1 MNTIR
6 LLHAADL
13 HLDSAFDAL
22 TGTLAA
28 QRRREQRSL
37 LRSLPALAKAQGAHL
52 ILLPGDL
59 LDTDCPYGE
68 TVRLLSD
75 AFAETDAHVFIA
87 PGNHDYYTDSAPYA
101 RTAFPENVHIFRRAK
116 LECVTLP
123 ELGVR
128 VWGAAFEGK
137 SCPDLLRGFS
147 LDRSGD
153 GIDLL
158 CVHGTVDDAGSPYN
172 PMTSAELA
180 ASGFD
185 YAALGHV
192 HTCSGLRRA
201 GGTYYAWPG
210 CAEGRGFD
218 ETGEKGVLS
227 VIVQRGH
234 AEAKFV
240 PLGGR
245 RYEKLTVDVTERD
258 VRAAVRAELPP
269 GAAQHIFRITLTG
282 TCDRAPNLAQLRAAL
297 EGHVFAM
304 QLRDETRLK
313 RDLWAMA
320 GEDTLRG
327 LFLQSLRAEYDAAD
341 SDEAREQITMA
352 ARWGLAALDR
362 DEEVFP
368 L

>member
-22 TGTLAA
+22 SGALAA

-37 LRSLPALAKAQGAHL
+37 LRSLPALANAQGAQI
-52 ILLPGDL
+52 ILLAGDL

-68 TVRLLSD
+68 TVRLL
-75 AFAETDAHVFIA
+75 AETFADTDAHVFIA
-87 PGNHDYYTDSAPYA
+87 PGNHDYYTDNAPYA
-101 RTAFPENVHIFRRAK
+101 RTVFPENVHIFRREK
-116 LECVTLP
+116 LDCVTLP

-128 VWGAAFEGK
+128 VWGAAFERK
-137 SCPDLLRGFS
+137 SCPDLLRGFT
-147 LDRSGD
+147 LARADD
-153 GIDLL
+153 LIDIL
-158 CVHGTVDDAGSPYN
+158 CVHGTVGDPNSPYN
-172 PMTSAELA
+172 PMTEAELA

-185 YAALGHV
+185 YVALGHV

-227 VIVQRGH
+227 VTVGRGQ
-234 AEAKFV
+234 ADAQFI

-258 VRAAVRAELPP
+258 VRAAVRSELPP

-282 TCDRAPNLAQLRAAL
+282 TCERAPNLAQLRAAL

-313 RDLWAMA
+313 RDIWAMA

-327 LFLQSLRAEYDAAD
+327 IFLKSLREEYDAAD
-341 SDEAREQITMA
+341 SDAARELVTMA

>member
-1 MNTIR
+1 MNSVR

-13 HLDSAFDAL
+13 HLDSAFEAL
-22 TGTLAA
+22 PGALAA
-28 QRRREQRSL
+28 QRRREQRQL
-37 LRSLPALAKAQGAHL
+37 LRSLPALAKARDAQL

-68 TVRLLSD
+68 TVRMLAD
-75 AFAETDAHVFIA
+75 AFAETDAHVFIS
-87 PGNHDYYTDSAPYA
+87 PGNHDYYTANAPYA
-101 RTAFPENVHIFRRAK
+101 RVRFPENVHLFTRAH

-137 SCPDLLRGFS
+137 SCPGLLRGFS
-147 LDRSGD
+147 VERTDDFL
-153 GIDLL
+153 DLL
-158 CVHGTVDDAGSPYN
+158 CVHGEVGDPNSPYN
-172 PMTSAELA
+172 PMTEAELA

-201 GGTYYAWPG
+201 GDTFYAWPG

-218 ETGEKGVLS
+218 ETGEKGVLIAEVS
-227 VIVQRGH
+227 RGH
-234 AEAKFV
+234 AETEFV

-245 RYEKLTVDVTERD
+245 RYEKLSVDVTGRD
-258 VRAAVRAELPP
+258 PLAAVRAELPP
-269 GAAQHIFRITLTG
+269 GAAQHIYRITLTG
-282 TCDRAPNLAQLRAAL
+282 TCDRAPNLTRLRAAL
-297 EGHVFAM
+297 EGQVFAM
-304 QLRDETRLK
+304 QLRDQTRPE
-313 RDLWAMA
+313 RDLWATA

-327 LFLQSLRAEYDAAD
+327 LFLAALKQEYDAAE
-341 SDEAREQITMA
+341 SDEARELAVQA

>member
-1 MNTIR
+1 MNSIK

-13 HLDSAFDAL
+13 HLDSAFEAL
-22 TGTLAA
+22 PGALAA
-28 QRRREQRSL
+28 QRRQEQRQL
-37 LRSLPALAKAQGAHL
+37 LRALPALAKAQGAQL
-52 ILLPGDL
+52 ILLSGDL
-59 LDTDCPYGE
+59 LDTDSPYGE
-68 TVRLLSD
+68 TVRMLSD
-75 AFAETDAHVFIA
+75 AFAETDAHVFLA
-87 PGNHDYYTDSAPYA
+87 PGNHDYYSAAAPYA
-101 RTAFPENVHIFRRAK
+101 RVQWPENVHVFTRAR
-116 LECVTLP
+116 LEYVELP

-137 SCPDLLRGFS
+137 SCPGLLHGFRLGRRDDLLE
-147 LDRSGD
+147 
-153 GIDLL
+153 IL
-158 CVHGTVDDAGSPYN
+158 CVHGEVGDPNSPYN
-172 PMTSAELA
+172 PMTEAELSE
-180 ASGFD
+180 SGFD

-201 GGTYYAWPG
+201 GDTFYAWPG

-218 ETGEKGVLS
+218 ETGEKGVLLTTVS
-227 VIVQRGH
+227 RGH
-234 AEAKFV
+234 AEAEFV

-245 RYEKLTVDVTERD
+245 RYEKLTVDVTGRD
-258 VRAAVRAELPP
+258 PLAAVRTELPP

-282 TCDRAPNLAQLRAAL
+282 ECAHAPNLTQLRAAL

-304 QLRDETRLK
+304 QLRDETRLR

-327 LFLQSLRAEYDAAD
+327 LFLAALRQEYDAAETP
-341 SDEAREQITMA
+341 EARELATMA

>member
-1 MNTIR
+1 MKSVK

-13 HLDSAFDAL
+13 HLDSAFEAL
-22 TGTLAA
+22 SGALAA
-28 QRRREQRSL
+28 QRRREQRQL
-37 LRSLPALAKAQGAHL
+37 LRSLPALAKAQGAQL

-59 LDTDCPYGE
+59 LDTDSPYGE
-68 TVRLLSD
+68 TVRMLAD
-75 AFAETDAHVFIA
+75 AFAETDAHVFIS
-87 PGNHDYYTDSAPYA
+87 PGNHDYYTANAPYA
-101 RTAFPENVHIFRRAK
+101 RLRFPENVHIFTHAH
-116 LECVTLP
+116 LEPVTLP

-128 VWGAAFEGK
+128 VWGAAFEDK
-137 SCPDLLRGFS
+137 HCPALLRGFS
-147 LDRSGD
+147 LDRTD
-153 GIDLL
+153 DYVELL
-158 CVHGTVDDAGSPYN
+158 CVHGEVGSAGSPYN
-172 PMTSAELA
+172 PMTEAELA

-201 GGTYYAWPG
+201 GDTFYAWPG

-218 ETGEKGVLS
+218 ETGEKGVLIATVS
-227 VIVQRGH
+227 RGH
-234 AEAKFV
+234 TEAEFV

-245 RYEKLTVDVTERD
+245 RYEKLTVDVTGRD
-258 VRAAVRAELPP
+258 ALAAVRTELPP
-269 GAAQHIFRITLTG
+269 GAAQHIFRITLKG
-282 TCDRAPNLAQLRAAL
+282 ECSRAPNLTQLRAAL

-313 RDLWAMA
+313 RDIWAIA

-327 LFLQSLRAEYDAAD
+327 LFLGALKQEYDAAE
-341 SDEAREQITMA
+341 SDAAREQITMA

>member
-1 MNTIR
+1 MTSVR

-13 HLDSAFDAL
+13 HLDSAFEAL
-22 TGTLAA
+22 PGALAA
-28 QRRREQRSL
+28 QRRREQRQL
-37 LRSLPALAKAQGAHL
+37 LRSLPALAKAQGAQL

-68 TVRLLSD
+68 TVRMLAE
-75 AFAETDAHVFIA
+75 AFRETDAHVFIA
-87 PGNHDYYTDSAPYA
+87 PGNHDYYTENAPYA
-101 RTAFPENVHIFRRAK
+101 RVRFPDNVHVFTRAQ
-116 LECVTLP
+116 LEPVTLP

-128 VWGAAFEGK
+128 VWGAAFEGR
-137 SCPDLLRGFS
+137 SCPGLLRGFTA
-147 LDRSGD
+147 DRD
-153 GIDLL
+153 DNFLDLL
-158 CVHGTVDDAGSPYN
+158 CVHGEVGNPNSPYN
-172 PMTSAELA
+172 PISEDELA

-201 GGTYYAWPG
+201 GNTFYAWPG

-218 ETGEKGVLS
+218 ETGEKGVLAVS
-227 VIVQRGH
+227 VSRGH
-234 AEAKFV
+234 AEAEFI

-245 RYEKLTVDVTERD
+245 RYEKLTVDVTGRD
-258 VRAAVRAELPP
+258 ALAAVRAQLPP

-282 TCDRAPNLAQLRAAL
+282 ECAHAPNLAQIRAAL
-297 EGHVFAM
+297 EGQVFAL
-304 QLRDETRLK
+304 QLRDETRLQ
-313 RDLWAMA
+313 RDVWAMA
-320 GEDTLRG
+320 GTDTLRG
-327 LFLQSLRAEYDAAD
+327 LFLAALRQAYDAAE
-341 SDEAREQITMA
+341 SESAREQITQA

>member
-1 MNTIR
+1 MNSIK

-13 HLDSAFDAL
+13 HLDSAFEAL
-22 TGTLAA
+22 PGALAA
-28 QRRREQRSL
+28 QRRQEQRQL
-37 LRSLPALAKAQGAHL
+37 LRALPAMAKAQGAQL
-52 ILLPGDL
+52 ILLSGDL
-59 LDTDCPYGE
+59 LDTDSPYGE
-68 TVRLLSD
+68 TVRMLAD
-75 AFAETDAHVFIA
+75 AFAETDAHVFLA
-87 PGNHDYYTDSAPYA
+87 PGNHDYYSAAAPYA
-101 RTAFPENVHIFRRAK
+101 RVQWPENVHVFTRAR
-116 LECVTLP
+116 LEYVELP

-137 SCPDLLRGFS
+137 SCPGLLHGFRLDRRDDLLE
-147 LDRSGD
+147 
-153 GIDLL
+153 IL
-158 CVHGTVDDAGSPYN
+158 CVHGEVGDPNSPYN
-172 PMTSAELA
+172 PMTEAELSE
-180 ASGFD
+180 SGFD

-201 GGTYYAWPG
+201 GDTFYAWPG

-218 ETGEKGVLS
+218 ETGEKGVLLATVS
-227 VIVQRGH
+227 RGH
-234 AEAKFV
+234 SEAEFV

-245 RYEKLTVDVTERD
+245 RYEKLTVDVTGRD
-258 VRAAVRAELPP
+258 VLAAVRTELPP

-282 TCDRAPNLAQLRAAL
+282 ECAHAPNLTQLRAAL

-304 QLRDETRLK
+304 QLRDETRLR

-327 LFLQSLRAEYDAAD
+327 LFLAALKQEYDAAETP
-341 SDEAREQITMA
+341 EARELATMA

>member
-1 MNTIR
+1 MNSIK

-13 HLDSAFDAL
+13 HLDSAFEAL
-22 TGTLAA
+22 PGTLAA
-28 QRRREQRSL
+28 QRRREQRQL
-37 LRSLPALAKAQGAHL
+37 LRSLPALAKAQGAQL

-59 LDTDCPYGE
+59 LDTDSPYGE
-68 TVRLLSD
+68 TVRMLSD
-75 AFAETDAHVFIA
+75 AFSETDVHVFIS
-87 PGNHDYYTDSAPYA
+87 PGNHDYYTANAPYA
-101 RTAFPENVHIFRRAK
+101 RLRFPDNVHIFTHAH
-116 LECVTLP
+116 LEPVLIP
-123 ELGVR
+123 ELSVR
-128 VWGAAFEGK
+128 VWGAAFEDRH
-137 SCPDLLRGFS
+137 CPALLRGFA
-147 LDRSGD
+147 LDRAD
-153 GIDLL
+153 DLIEIL
-158 CVHGTVDDAGSPYN
+158 CVHGEVGNPGSPYN
-172 PMTSAELA
+172 PMSEAELD

-192 HTCSGLRRA
+192 HAYSGLRRA
-201 GGTYYAWPG
+201 GNTFYAWPG

-218 ETGEKGVLS
+218 ETGEKGVLLATVS
-227 VIVQRGH
+227 RGH
-234 AEAKFV
+234 VEAEFV

-245 RYEKLTVDVTERD
+245 RYESISVDVTGRD
-258 VRAAVRAELPP
+258 ALAAVRTELPP

-282 TCDRAPNLAQLRAAL
+282 ECDRAPNLTQLRAAL

-313 RDLWAMA
+313 RDVWALA

-327 LFLQSLRAEYDAAD
+327 LFLKSLRAEYDAAD
-341 SDEAREQITMA
+341 SDAAREQITMA